1 MTVRG
6 RILLVTPTT
15 PLAKTLSHCARLAG
29 YEVTVV
35 TTFQAARTHIVHRP
49 DLLITELK
57 LGEHNGLQLALRL
70 ASTGVPAIVVADKT
84 FEHEV
89 EQLGAVWL
97 AADPSAAD
105 ELPAVMSRLLQGS
118 GSTHDVYPWYDDG
131 ETEAAP
137 AMAPVGL
144 SPRAPRLH

>member
-6 RILLVTPTT
+6 RILLVTPTS
-15 PLAKTLSHCARLAG
+15 PLSATLSRSARLAG
-29 YEVTVV
+29 YDVTVV
-35 TTFQAARTHIVHRP
+35 TTFQAARSQMVDRP

-70 ASTGVPAIVVADKT
+70 ATAGVPAIVVADKA

-97 AADPSAAD
+97 AADAAAAD
-105 ELPAVMSRLLQGS
+105 ELPAVMSRLMQGS

-131 ETEAAP
+131 ETN
-137 AMAPVGL
+137 
-144 SPRAPRLH
+144 